1 MYMYIFEL
9 HLEIIRLRSS
19 GICYLSGKT
28 KNNLF
33 LTAYIKTK
41 KHKKCDRNQESQN
54 FQFYYSKIYEVGR
67 AMANSYLRMPL

>member
-1 MYMYIFEL
+1 MYIFEL

-41 KHKKCDRNQESQN
+41 KHKKCDKLRIPKLSILLFQN
-54 FQFYYSKIYEVGR
+54 
-67 AMANSYLRMPL
+67 L